1 MATEEVY
8 DLGLRLQAMRKRMGL
23 TQQQLG
29 DRIGVS
35 RDAISHYENNSQTP
49 PLEKVTRLASC
60 LHTSVDYLL
69 GLEDEPVIRVS
80 GLSPEKRQVLIDFI
94 RCFIDESACE

>member
-1 MATEEVY
+1 
-8 DLGLRLQAMRKRMGL
+8 MRKRLGL

-29 DRIGVS
+29 DRIGVTKVT
-35 RDAISHYENNSQTP
+35 ISHYESNLQTP
-49 PLEKVTRLASC
+49 SLSKVTRLACC

>member
-8 DLGLRLQAMRKRMGL
+8 DLGLRIREARKRMGL
-23 TQQQLG
+23 KQKQLA
-29 DRIGVS
+29 DRLGVTKETIS
-35 RDAISHYENNSQTP
+35 RYESNVQTP
-49 PLEKVTRLASC
+49 SLSKVTRLASC

-94 RCFIDESACE
+94 RCFIDESASE